1 MIKTE
6 GSGRE
11 QILNAALKQFAA
23 KGYAGTSMRDIIAG
37 TGFTL
42 PTIYYH
48 FGNKAGI
55 YKALVDTAFDEA
67 YQRMQTAAAR
77 RSDLEAQLVEIA
89 LAMFN
94 FVRERRELTRL
105 AFATLFAAPEE
116 LPAELRE
123 AEKRQRNLGFIEQ
136 LIAGAMAA
144 RNVNPSFNA
153 HELAEGIYAAIT
165 FQVMQSLL
173 DPGPPPT
180 RRQAARM
187 VRLFFEGA
195 RVK

>member
-77 RSDLEAQLVEIA
+77 RSDLEGQVVEIA
-89 LAMFN
+89 VAMFD

-116 LPAELRE
+116 LPAELRD
-123 AEKRQRNLGFIEQ
+123 AEKRQRNLGLIEQ
-136 LIAGAMAA
+136 LSVRAIKA
-144 RNVNPSFNA
+144 RKVNRSFNGR
-153 HELAEGIYAAIT
+153 ELAEGIYAAIT

-173 DPGPPPT
+173 DPGPPPR
-180 RRQAARM
+180 RRQAVRI

-195 RVK
+195 EVN

>member
-1 MIKTE
+1 MAKTQ

-23 KGYAGTSMRDIIAG
+23 KGYAGTSMRDIIVG
-37 TGFTL
+37 TTFTL

-55 YKALVDTAFDEA
+55 YQALVDAAFDEA
-67 YQRMQTAAAR
+67 YQRMRTAAAR
-77 RSDLEAQLVEIA
+77 QVDLEAQLVEIA

-105 AFATLFAAPEE
+105 AFATLFAAPDE
-116 LPAELRE
+116 LPAELRD
-123 AEKRQRNLGFIEQ
+123 AEKRQRNLEFVTQ
-136 LIAGAMAA
+136 LIADAIAA
-144 RNVNPSFNA
+144 RKATQRFSA
-153 HELAEGIYAAIT
+153 RELAEGIYAAIT
-165 FQVMQSLL
+165 FQVMRSLL
-173 DPGPPPT
+173 EPGPPPT

-195 RVK
+195 GQ